1 MKIAII
7 LVSILSM
14 AATIRWLIR
23 KHDTTQG
30 GMPLR
35 QKLNIVVTSLVTGI
49 VVYFCLLLLAL
60 AWMTLR

>member
-14 AATIRWLIR
+14 AATIGWLIR
-23 KHDTTQG
+23 KHDARQDR
-30 GMPLR
+30 LQFR
-35 QKLNIVVTSLVTGI
+35 QKLSIVVTSLVTGI
-49 VVYFCLLLLAL
+49 AVYFGLLLLAL